1 MLFRAVHVGRIFREN
16 IDKFHA
22 KANMLAG
29 KAHLLQGLVM
39 LRHPTA
45 EKGMQE
51 QVNPPAF
58 AW

>member
-1 MLFRAVHVGRIFREN
+1 MSRFR
-16 IDKFHA
+16 A

-39 LRHPTA
+39 LRHPVA
-45 EKGMQE
+45 EKGKQQ

-58 AW
+58 AWKGQQIPE